1 MQVTVSLPG
10 YASESTPEIET
21 AKQQVKSLFEQ
32 YVKLGGWEMIPA
44 VRMEE
49 DPAKLTDT
57 IAANLQLSVEEKQGL
72 LEIFDPAGRL
82 NRIGVLLELEI
93 KKLNQY
99 PQGDV

>member
-1 MQVTVSLPG
+1 
-10 YASESTPEIET
+10 
-21 AKQQVKSLFEQ
+21 
-32 YVKLGGWEMIPA
+32 MIAA
-44 VRMEE
+44 VRME

-72 LEIFDPAGRL
+72 LEIFDPAERL
-82 NRIGVLLELEI
+82 NRIIVLLELEI